1 MAFQLDPV
9 LANDTV
15 ALADTNDYAIRLAN
29 DKRFP
34 WVIVVPKVASITE
47 LYQLDANLQLKIAR
61 DTSLLGRE
69 LMELF
74 EGDSLN
80 TGALG
85 NVVRQLHLHHVVR
98 FQNDAAWPGP
108 VWGFGKSV
116 PYPPGELE
124 QRVDLLQLSLT
135 IATLP

>member
-1 MAFQLDPV
+1 MPFELDPV

-15 ALADTNDYAIRLAN
+15 ALADTTDYAVRLAN

-34 WVIVVPKVASITE
+34 WVIVIPKVASITE
-47 LYQLDANLQLKIAR
+47 IYQLDIELQQKIAA
-61 DTSLLGRE
+61 DASVLGRE

-74 EGDSLN
+74 NGDSLN

-98 FQNDAAWPGP
+98 FETDAAWPAP
-108 VWGFGKSV
+108 VWGFGKPLAYS
-116 PYPPGELE
+116 PDELQ
-124 QRVDLLQLSLT
+124 QRVDLLQRSLSIT
-135 IATLP
+135 TG

>member
-1 MAFQLDPV
+1 MPFELDPV

-15 ALADTNDYAIRLAN
+15 ALADTPDYAVRLAN

-34 WVIVVPKVASITE
+34 WVIVIPKVASITE
-47 LYQLDANLQLKIAR
+47 VYQLDPDLQQKLAA

-69 LMELF
+69 LIELF
-74 EGDSLN
+74 KGDSLN

-98 FQNDAAWPGP
+98 FERDDAWPGP
-108 VWGFGKSV
+108 VWGFGRPLAYS
-116 PYPPGELE
+116 PDELRE
-124 QRVDLLQLSLT
+124 RVDLLQRSLT
-135 IATLP
+135 ITSF

>member
-1 MAFQLDPV
+1 MPFELDPV

-15 ALADTNDYAIRLAN
+15 ALADTTDYAVRLAN

-34 WVIVVPKVASITE
+34 WVIVIPRVASITE
-47 LYQLDANLQLKIAR
+47 VYQLDTQLQQKLAA
-61 DTSLLGRE
+61 DASVLGRE

-74 EGDSLN
+74 KGDSLN

-98 FQNDAAWPGP
+98 FETDVAWPAP
-108 VWGFGKSV
+108 VWGFGKPVAYS
-116 PYPPGELE
+116 PDELQ
-124 QRVDLLQLSLT
+124 QRVDLLQRSLSIT
-135 IATLP
+135 TG

>member
-1 MAFQLDPV
+1 MPFELDPV

-15 ALADTNDYAIRLAN
+15 ALADTTDYAVRLAN

-34 WVIVVPKVASITE
+34 WVIVIPRVASITE
-47 LYQLDANLQLKIAR
+47 VYQLDTQLQQKLAA
-61 DTSLLGRE
+61 DASVLGRE

-74 EGDSLN
+74 KGDSLN

-98 FQNDAAWPGP
+98 FETDVAWPAP
-108 VWGFGKSV
+108 VWGFGKPVAYS
-116 PYPPGELE
+116 PDEL
-124 QRVDLLQLSLT
+124 QLRVDLLQRSLSIT
-135 IATLP
+135 TG

>member
-1 MAFQLDPV
+1 MPFELDPV

-15 ALADTNDYAIRLAN
+15 ALADTTDYAVRLAN

-34 WVIVVPKVASITE
+34 WVIVIPKVASITE
-47 LYQLDANLQLKIAR
+47 IYQLDIELQQKIAA
-61 DTSLLGRE
+61 DASVLGRE

-74 EGDSLN
+74 NGDSLN

-98 FQNDAAWPGP
+98 FETDAAWPVP
-108 VWGFGKSV
+108 VWGFGKPLAYS
-116 PYPPGELE
+116 PDELQ
-124 QRVDLLQLSLT
+124 QRVDLLQRSLSIT
-135 IATLP
+135 TG

>member
-1 MAFQLDPV
+1 MRFELDPV

-15 ALADTNDYAIRLAN
+15 ALADTTDYAVRLAN

-34 WVIVVPKVASITE
+34 WVIVIPRVASITE
-47 LYQLDANLQLKIAR
+47 VYQLDTQLQQKLAA
-61 DTSLLGRE
+61 DASVLGRE

-74 EGDSLN
+74 KGDSLN

-98 FQNDAAWPGP
+98 FETDVAWPAP
-108 VWGFGKSV
+108 VWGFGKPVAYS
-116 PYPPGELE
+116 PDELQ
-124 QRVDLLQLSLT
+124 QRVDLLQRSLSIT
-135 IATLP
+135 TG